1 MLSDTKKFVI
11 IVFLMGLIFIAV
23 ESLSERG
30 REVSAFVA
38 VERGREAEEGR

>member
-1 MLSDTKKFVI
+1 
-11 IVFLMGLIFIAV
+11 MGLIFIGFGAHDSESAV
-23 ESLSERG
+23 ERG